1 MTKECLIISLELRKK
16 QNGVG
21 EFGPQATPVQ
31 TNYPDSLSPNALNQT
46 LITSEPAGAII
57 TAELNERWGWGYS
70 NTICPNTSPTDII
83 GEESSGDG
91 VI

>member
-1 MTKECLIISLELRKK
+1 MSYHQSGIVKNKMER
-16 QNGVG
+16 G
-21 EFGPQATPVQ
+21 EFGPQASTPVQ

-57 TAELNERWGWGYS
+57 TAELNEQWGWGYS
-70 NTICPNTSPTDII
+70 DTIHPNTSPTDIME
-83 GEESSGDG
+83 EESSGNG